1 MATPVLDDCR
11 MGKPVTDEIFNE
23 KNSANYG
30 LQLRRGPDP
39 RYNPLSCIS
48 CFTTLIF
55 CLISS
60 SSSYNAP
67 IAAICRQARAML
79 QLDQ

>member
-1 MATPVLDDCR
+1 
-11 MGKPVTDEIFNE
+11 MGEPVTDAIFNE

-30 LQLRRGPDP
+30 LQLRQGPDP
-39 RYNPLSCIS
+39 RYTPLLDVR
-48 CFTTLIF
+48 CFTALIF
-55 CLISS
+55 RLISGI
-60 SSSYNAP
+60 SSYNAP